1 MIFSTE
7 RAERAV
13 RFFERALVHCDG
25 EWAGKPFTLLDW
37 QADVVRRLFGTLNDD
52 GTRQYRTCY
61 VEIPRKNG
69 KSEMAAGIAL
79 YSLLADEEPGAQVYG
94 AAKDRDQASIV
105 FRVASEMVRRSPA
118 LSRKARVIDST
129 KRILVDSTASFYR
142 AIPADAAGSHGFNA
156 SAIIV
161 DEVHVQ
167 PNRELIDV
175 LTTSTGARRQPL
187 TFYIT
192 TAGYDKNSI
201 CWELHDYALKVRA
214 GTIND
219 PTFLPIVYSA
229 DEQDDWT
236 DPEVWAKA
244 NPSLGVTL
252 KHEYLEQE
260 CKRAQEVPA
269 YENTFRRLHLNQWT
283 NQETR
288 WLPLDKWDECQTE
301 IDLEVLKGTP
311 CYGGLDLSTT
321 TDITA
326 FALVFPRDEGAVVMC
341 WFWMPEDVMRE
352 RERRD
357 RVPYSLWARQG
368 FIQPTPG
375 NVVDY
380 DYIESQITKL
390 ADCYDIR
397 EVAYD
402 PWNATQL
409 VLWLQD
415 KGLTMVPTRQ
425 GFASLSAPTKA
436 LEQMVLG
443 KKIRHD
449 NNPVLRWMV
458 DSVTVA
464 QDPAGNIKPVKPD
477 RQKSSARIDGVV
489 AAVMAIDRMTRNA
502 VGQTE
507 PNVMVLS
514 W

>member
-1 MIFSTE
+1 MLYSTE
-7 RAERAV
+7 RAERAI

-25 EWAGKPFTLLDW
+25 EWAGKPFLLMDW
-37 QADVVRRLFGTLNDD
+37 QADLLRRLYGTLNDD

-61 VEIPRKNG
+61 VEIPRKCG

-105 FRVASEMVRRSPA
+105 FRVASEMIRRSPA
-118 LSRKARVIDST
+118 LSKRARVIEST
-129 KRILVDSTASFYR
+129 KRVLVPSTASFYR

-156 SAIIV
+156 SAIVV

-219 PTFLPIVYSA
+219 PTFLPVVYSA
-229 DEQDDWT
+229 EEGEDWK
-236 DPEVWAKA
+236 DPAVWAKA
-244 NPSLGVTL
+244 NPSLGTTL
-252 KHEYLEQE
+252 KAEYLEQE

-288 WLPLDKWDECQTE
+288 WLPLDRWDACQGE
-301 IDLEVLKGTP
+301 LDLEALRGRP
-311 CYGGLDLSTT
+311 CYGGLDLSST
-321 TDITA
+321 TDLSA
-326 FALVFPRDEGAVVMC
+326 FSLVFPREEGADVLC

-368 FIQPTPG
+368 LIQPTPG

-380 DYIESQITKL
+380 DYIEAQITQL
-390 ADCYDIR
+390 ADTYEIR
-397 EVAYD
+397 EIAYD

-415 KGLTMVPTRQ
+415 KGLSMVPTRQ

-443 KKIRHD
+443 RRIRHD

-477 RQKSSARIDGVV
+477 RGKSAARIDGVV
-489 AAVMAIDRMTRNA
+489 AMVMAIDRLTRRQET
-502 VGQTE
+502 GDPT
-507 PNVMVLS
+507 VMVLS